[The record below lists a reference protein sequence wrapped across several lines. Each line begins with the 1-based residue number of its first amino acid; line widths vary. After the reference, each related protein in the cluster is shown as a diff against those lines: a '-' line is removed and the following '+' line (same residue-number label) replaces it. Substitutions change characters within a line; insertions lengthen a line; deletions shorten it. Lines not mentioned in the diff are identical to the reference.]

1 MTVILRPYVAADLPR
16 PTASESEFDDFGP
29 ESSMTAPPPW
39 TLWDDGHLAVE
50 VDGTVIGDVGWHW
63 TGYGPGTAS
72 RCPMV
77 GISLQAEHRGR
88 GLGTEAQRLL
98 VGVLF
103 RGLPVNRVEAWTDVE
118 NLAEQRS
125 LEKAGFVREG
135 VLRGAQWRRAAFH
148 DLVAFSVLRSE
159 WQDW

>member
-1 MTVILRPYVAADLPR
+1 
-16 PTASESEFDDFGP
+16 
-29 ESSMTAPPPW
+29 
-39 TLWDDGHLAVE
+39 
-50 VDGTVIGDVGWHW
+50 
-63 TGYGPGTAS
+63 
-72 RCPMV
+72 MV

-88 GLGTEAQRLL
+88 GLGTEAQRML
-98 VGVLF
+98 VGVLL

-135 VLRGAQWRRAAFH
+135 VLRGAQWRRGAFH

-159 WQDW
+159 WRDW

>member
-1 MTVILRPYVAADLPR
+1 MTVILRPYAPADLPR
-16 PTASESEFDDFGP
+16 PAASESEFDDFGP
-29 ESSMTAPPPW
+29 ESTLTAPPPW
-39 TLWDDGHLAVE
+39 TLWEDGHLAVE

-77 GISLQAEHRGR
+77 GISLQREHRGR
-88 GLGTEAQRLL
+88 GLGTEAQRML

-103 RGLPVNRVEAWTDVE
+103 RGLPVYRVEAWTDVE
-118 NLAEQRS
+118 NLVEQRS

-135 VLRGAQWRRAAFH
+135 VLRGAQWRRGAFH
-148 DLVAFSVLRSE
+148 DLVAFSVLRAE